1 MSIRVKSIDVYGI
14 KERLRREED
23 KEVLNLIRALQ
34 EALERQELL
43 TRDAIAKLKKYAEKY
58 GNIE

>member
-1 MSIRVKSIDVYGI
+1 MSIKVKSIDVYGI
-14 KERLRREED
+14 KERLRKDGD
-23 KEVLNLIRALQ
+23 KEVLNFIRALQ

-43 TRDAIAKLKKYAEKY
+43 TRDAISKLKRYAEKY